1 MAIIPP
7 EPARHP
13 SLVGASKDER
23 GSIVM
28 SRRPQ
33 ISLSRYHHGNTPPQN
48 PSVKYMTTIVT
59 PGNVIGAV
67 DKNEAGDGVMQQN
80 DDLIALVTG
89 TLVDTDG
96 KLSIE
101 TYTDFL
107 EIEVGDYVIG
117 EVVKLYE
124 KSGEIKVLSV
134 EGKANRSIEASKLF
148 AQLHVTKITDRFL
161 HNSADAL
168 RRRDIVRAKVID
180 AGNVLRVDMREEEKC
195 GVLWALCPPCGDL
208 FIADQDGDWNVNC
221 PTCDNRSFR
230 ALADDFGGES
240 GNAAL
245 NGTGKRWGGAAE
257 ALFAKG
263 SAGRATFIAEDIRE
277 DGREREYFQ
286 FEGEGGRGGGGGR
299 ERRQKAAPGCRLFI
313 GGISRDLEDDE
324 LKAKFNDHGKI
335 TDFALMKDENG
346 NSRGFGF
353 ITFAKKEM
361 ADAAVAALDGQR
373 IKGRR
378 LGVRD
383 ADAPKE
389 ESPRQKRPDGARIYV
404 GNLPFKA
411 SEDELA
417 ALFRD
422 DCESVHAQW
431 ATDRQGRK
439 KAFAFVTVKPESA
452 AKAVAE
458 KLNGYEMMG
467 RTLKVEVSKPRDR
480 DQNQRDRKPEQK
492 SEKSSR
498 EIRALAEEEADAK
511 KKPRSHKKN

>member
-1 MAIIPP
+1 
-7 EPARHP
+7 
-13 SLVGASKDER
+13 
-23 GSIVM
+23 
-28 SRRPQ
+28 
-33 ISLSRYHHGNTPPQN
+33 
-48 PSVKYMTTIVT
+48 
-59 PGNVIGAV
+59 
-67 DKNEAGDGVMQQN
+67 MQQN

-89 TLVDTDG
+89 TLVDNEG

-101 TYTDFL
+101 SYTDLL
-107 EIEVGDYVIG
+107 EVEVGDYVIG

-124 KSGEIKVLSV
+124 KSSEIQILSV
-134 EGKANRSIEASKLF
+134 EGKANRSIEASQLF

-161 HNSADAL
+161 HHCADGL

-180 AGNVLRVDMREEEKC
+180 AGSVLRVDMREEDIC
-195 GVLWALCPPCGDL
+195 GILWALCPPCGDL
-208 FIADQDGDWNVNC
+208 FTADQDGDWNVLC
-221 PTCDNRSFR
+221 PTCDTRSFR
-230 ALADDFGGES
+230 ALADDFGGAS

-245 NGTGKRWGGAAE
+245 NGAGKRWGGAAE

-277 DGREREYFQ
+277 DGREREYFK
-286 FEGEGGRGGGGGR
+286 FEGEGGQSGGR

-313 GGISRDLEDDE
+313 GGISRDLEDEE
-324 LKAKFNDHGKI
+324 LKSKFMDHGKI

-361 ADAAVAALDGQR
+361 ADAAIAALNGQR
-373 IKGRR
+373 IKGRP

-389 ESPRQKRPDGARIYV
+389 DKPRQKRPDGARIYV
-404 GNLPFKA
+404 GNIPFKA
-411 SEDELA
+411 TEDELA

-422 DCESVHAQW
+422 DCESVHAEW
-431 ATDRQGRK
+431 ATDKSGRK

-452 AKAVAE
+452 AEAVAA

-467 RTLKVEVSKPRDR
+467 RTIKVEVSKPRD
-480 DQNQRDRKPEQK
+480 QNQRNQRSGPEGGK
-492 SEKSSR
+492 SQR
-498 EIRALAEEEADAK
+498 ELRAQAEEEEDSK
-511 KKPRSHKKN
+511 KKPRRHKKN